1 LPNHAIVRGGIAKS
15 RMTTI
20 KWSRLWALL
29 AIAGALAA
37 GPANPAWAAPAT
49 GRATA
54 DLTIRVENVLPSGG
68 MIRLGLYDEARYPDD
83 NSKPVESA
91 DVPAVPGETVV
102 TLHGIAPGIYAIQ
115 TFQDVNSNNKMDTS
129 WVGLPLEPFGF
140 SQDATPF
147 LSKPAFG
154 DVKFTLAAGENVQ
167 VIHLQNSIRNSPT
180 DKARDSIRARQRK

>member
-1 LPNHAIVRGGIAKS
+1 
-15 RMTTI
+15 MTTI